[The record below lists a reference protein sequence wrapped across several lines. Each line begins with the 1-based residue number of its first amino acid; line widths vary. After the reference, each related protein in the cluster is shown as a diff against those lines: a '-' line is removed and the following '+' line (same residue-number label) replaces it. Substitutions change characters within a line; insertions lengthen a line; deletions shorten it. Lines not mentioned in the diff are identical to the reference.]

1 VNFADLLFS
10 ITCRKRHVKCDEGK
24 PTCARCLK
32 INQPC
37 VYSSATEVSMSRIEE
52 SAQGQSH
59 STSNAL
65 TYEPQR
71 EPAAPGWQQRSPEQP
86 MRFPQAL
93 SETGSGGPQENQNNK
108 RHRTNSHSDY
118 VMGSKHSD
126 SPNQQVVSPERIS
139 GYAPTPYSVGSNDSL
154 IQRQAFQPT
163 SNVAIAKWFEML
175 VGDAAFE
182 NGLPG
187 FGVELDSFNGLPP
200 SIDQEGNNIPPLRTE
215 SGSFDISTQQ
225 GDSPASSSPQLLERN
240 PLGLDA
246 TSEKLR
252 WQAPD
257 VIELAPHEKVILNVF
272 VQRISH
278 WVLTPVYSPLLC
290 DRSF

>member
-1 VNFADLLFS
+1 
-10 ITCRKRHVKCDEGK
+10 
-24 PTCARCLK
+24 
-32 INQPC
+32 
-37 VYSSATEVSMSRIEE
+37 
-52 SAQGQSH
+52 
-59 STSNAL
+59 
-65 TYEPQR
+65 
-71 EPAAPGWQQRSPEQP
+71 

-93 SETGSGGPQENQNNK
+93 SETGSGPPQESQSNK

-118 VMGSKHSD
+118 VMSNSIHSD

-154 IQRQAFQPT
+154 VQRQAFQPT
-163 SNVAIAKWFEML
+163 FNVAIAKWFEML

-182 NGLPG
+182 NGLTG

-200 SIDQEGNNIPPLRTE
+200 SIDQEGNTVPPLRTA
-215 SGSFDISTQQ
+215 SGSFDISAQQ

-246 TSEKLR
+246 ASEKLR

-257 VIELAPHEKVILNVF
+257 VIELAPYEKSILQNF

-278 WVLTPVYSPLLC
+278 WVLTSNIHT
-290 DRSF
+290 S